1 MVTRVASSGSMDNW
15 IGSSGSNTHTHTL
28 TITDQW
34 TIGLETMAGWSR
46 GLEAMGRWSI
56 GLEAVANQLYG
67 RLAGACGDGGLVDWP
82 GAGGW
87 DLAGCWLRAGAFN
100 VRRMLRLVCH
110 LRSPWPPFSTN
121 AWADLLA
128 WRGGVLP
135 AFSALQ
141 QPSALFSSLQQPS
154 AALRAQPA
162 CPPQTPP

>member
-1 MVTRVASSGSMDNW
+1 
-15 IGSSGSNTHTHTL
+15 
-28 TITDQW
+28 
-34 TIGLETMAGWSR
+34 
-46 GLEAMGRWSI
+46 MGRRSI

-100 VRRMLRLVCH
+100 VRRMLRPVCH

-141 QPSALFSSLQQPS
+141 QPSAALSGLKGPTGLPPS
-154 AALRAQPA
+154 DSPLISNQWISGQSAWKQWIDGNEGWKQWIDGQVDRKQWLKH
-162 CPPQTPP
+162 TL

>member
-1 MVTRVASSGSMDNW
+1 
-15 IGSSGSNTHTHTL
+15 
-28 TITDQW
+28 
-34 TIGLETMAGWSR
+34 
-46 GLEAMGRWSI
+46 MGRRSI

-141 QPSALFSSLQQPS
+141 RPSALFSGLQRSSALFSGLKGPTGLPPS
-154 AALRAQPA
+154 DSPLISNQWISG
-162 CPPQTPP
+162 Q